1 MTTRASRANLT
12 PKANASAKT
21 SPKGAKPT
29 PQTPSKAPSK
39 APAKASKPTAPS
51 ATKAPTASQPAKVT
65 AASVS
70 AKLDAAKPSGPL
82 GLTPA
87 DIRTAQT
94 DPRNQRP
101 AIPPQVPASG
111 PYSLDATQAAAAQQ
125 IAAAHTATL
134 IAVKRMSTAERH
146 YAKRRVEDIM
156 DAKHAAFKREKE
168 AGDAYED
175 RRRIFAAEVAAGRF
189 TVDKNAVSR
198 ATYDTDL
205 RDVVILTNYPDGL
218 GAHVRTQQ
226 DAIAAR
232 QATMKAAGA
241 RLLDEIMLGSP
252 ADAIERIQHFEN
264 TKF

>member
-1 MTTRASRANLT
+1 MTTRANRANLS
-12 PKANASAKT
+12 PKGTTHAPAKPA
-21 SPKGAKPT
+21 PKGAKPA
-29 PQTPSKAPSK
+29 QQAPSK

-51 ATKAPTASQPAKVT
+51 ATKAPTANQPAKVT

-70 AKLDAAKPSGPL
+70 AKLDATKPSGPL

-101 AIPPQVPASG
+101 AKGLTIPSEADV
-111 PYSLDATQAAAAQQ
+111 QAAAR
-125 IAAAHTATL
+125 AAAQNAPTPL
-134 IAVKRMSTAERH
+134 IAVKRMSAEERR

-175 RRRIFAAEVAAGRF
+175 RRRIFAAEVAAGCF
-189 TVDKNAVSR
+189 TVDKAAVSR

-205 RDVVILTNYPDGL
+205 RDVVVLTNYPDGL

>member
-1 MTTRASRANLT
+1 MTMRASRANLS
-12 PKANASAKT
+12 PKGTQHAPAKPA
-21 SPKGAKPT
+21 PKGAKPA
-29 PQTPSKAPSK
+29 QKTPSKV
-39 APAKASKPTAPS
+39 PAKASKPVAPS

-70 AKLDAAKPSGPL
+70 AKLDATKPSGPL

-94 DPRNQRP
+94 DPRNAQIKRSMGLT
-101 AIPPQVPASG
+101 IPSEA
-111 PYSLDATQAAAAQQ
+111 DMQAAAR
-125 IAAAHTATL
+125 AAAQNAHTPL
-134 IAVKRMSTAERH
+134 IAVKRMSAEERR

-189 TVDKNAVSR
+189 TVDKAAVSR

-205 RDVVILTNYPDGL
+205 RDVVVLTNYPDGL